1 MTLTDTLHIVW
12 SAAWVTFMLAAIAFA
27 AAGLG
32 KRFRLYSIAT
42 LAILLAFGVLTGLDA
57 PKLST
62 NLPTPLIGVWE
73 RIQIG
78 VVIVWDMVLAVA
90 LLRTKA
96 TVVGGRGA
104 RARALPQPAHVGGP
118 ARPTV
123 RPHEHAAALL
133 FTTLMPRTSR
143 ECYPVS

>member
-1 MTLTDTLHIVW
+1 
-12 SAAWVTFMLAAIAFA
+12 MLAAIAFA

-123 RPHEHAAALL
+123 RPHEHRSEEHTSELQSHHDLVCRLL
-133 FTTLMPRTSR
+133 LEKKT
-143 ECYPVS
+143 

>member
-1 MTLTDTLHIVW
+1 
-12 SAAWVTFMLAAIAFA
+12 MLAAIAFA

-96 TVVGGRGA
+96 TATAAPRASPLVG
-104 RARALPQPAHVGGP
+104 
-118 ARPTV
+118 
-123 RPHEHAAALL
+123 AAA
-133 FTTLMPRTSR
+133 
-143 ECYPVS
+143 